1 MFTES
6 SGYTGNAINSIESE
20 ADWGCLIGRKRA
32 SPTYVPSKTLGS
44 VPSNKITNGGGGVR

>member
-1 MFTES
+1 MCKES
-6 SGYTGNAINSIESE
+6 SGYTGDAINSIESE

-44 VPSNKITNGGGGVR
+44 VPSNKITNGGGVR